1 MLTVIK
7 GGLHN
12 GTETLQDDESSVGC
26 SCVNLLLV
34 LTSMLIRTM
43 CNACRVCQLE
53 GKVAMLTVINEAL
66 QNENETLRHDQ
77 SSGGKQST
85 ATDAELHELQEEF
98 TRRIAT
104 ADRTIASLKV
114 CCFHATAP

>member
-1 MLTVIK
+1 MNSRLC
-7 GGLHN
+7 GMMSPLL
-12 GTETLQDDESSVGC
+12 GTAVSNCCLFLQVC
-26 SCVNLLLV
+26 S
-34 LTSMLIRTM
+34 IRTM
-43 CNACRVCQLE
+43 CNARRVCQLE

-77 SSGGKQST
+77 SSGGKQSA

-114 CCFHATAP
+114 CYSHATAP